1 MKRLVLFCGIL
12 SLFFLVACNPKTPV
26 TYDVTLLYGEWVE
39 GSVHDHYDS
48 DGTGYTWDTDDDITE
63 EEATP
68 FEWNL
73 TNDQLLVMHKLFNG
87 TVVPKS
93 YTVTRLDNT
102 SLVIEDD
109 YGNEHLYLRSVTDDL
124 VN

>member
-12 SLFFLVACNPKTPV
+12 SLFFLAACGPKTPV

-39 GSVHDHYDS
+39 GTVHDYYKS
-48 DGTGYTWDTDDDITE
+48 DCTGYTWDTSDDVTE
-63 EEATP
+63 EEASP

-73 TNDQLLVMHKLFNG
+73 TNDQLLVLHTLWNG

-93 YTVTRLDNT
+93 YIVSRLDSTN
-102 SLVIEDD
+102 LVFEDE
-109 YGNEHLYLRSVTDDL
+109 YGNEHLYIRPITDDL
-124 VN
+124 AN